1 MKAHKGW
8 NICKKPTIPWLIIV
22 CFASDKTQYIY
33 SWTKASSEESLI
45 SDTNMH
51 DMVTAGFS
59 EVQHK
64 LIV

>member
-8 NICKKPTIPWLIIV
+8 NICKNQLYPDSLLYVLQVRKLNTSIV
-22 CFASDKTQYIY
+22 EQR
-33 SWTKASSEESLI
+33 ASSEESLI